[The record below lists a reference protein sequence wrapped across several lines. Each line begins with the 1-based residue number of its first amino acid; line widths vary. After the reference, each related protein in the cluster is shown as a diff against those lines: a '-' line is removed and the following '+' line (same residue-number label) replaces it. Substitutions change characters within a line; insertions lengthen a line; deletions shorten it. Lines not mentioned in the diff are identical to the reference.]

1 MRSISA
7 IAIAILLLAMPRAH
21 AQTAD
26 MSKVTCDDLSHAYVE
41 DLVVIGSWLSGYYN
55 AKRNNTVVNLKEL
68 GTNTQKVLQFCRTNP
83 NVTAMQAVEQVT
95 GAGH

>member
-7 IAIAILLLAMPRAH
+7 IAIVNLLLIVPDAH
-21 AQTAD
+21 GQTAD
-26 MSKVTCDDLSHAYVE
+26 MSKVTCNDLSHAYVR

-68 GTNTQKVLQFCRTNP
+68 GANTQKVLLFCRTNP
-83 NVTAMQAVEQVT
+83 GVTAMQAVEQVT
-95 GAGH
+95 GVAP

>member
-1 MRSISA
+1 MRSIST
-7 IAIAILLLAMPRAH
+7 IAIANLLLIAPCAH

-26 MSKVTCDDLSHAYVE
+26 MSQVTCSDLSDAYAG

-83 NVTAMQAVEQVT
+83 SVTAMQAVEQVT

>member
-1 MRSISA
+1 MRSISI
-7 IAIAILLLAMPRAH
+7 IAIVNLLLIAPCAH

-26 MSKVTCDDLSHAYVE
+26 MSLVTCSDLSHAYAG

-55 AKRNNTVVNLKEL
+55 AKRNNTVVNLEEL
-68 GTNTQKVLQFCRTNP
+68 GANTQKVLQFCRTNP
-83 NVTAMQAVEQVT
+83 GVTAMQAVEQVT